1 MKRNTLFISILL
13 SALFAVCS
21 CQSSKTDEE
30 RALEYRVDS
39 LAHIK
44 ADRALQNRRF
54 VIMAE
59 RVSIGRAG
67 IMLNNLR
74 RETNFVY
81 VVDNDAVIQL
91 ALENGNI
98 GFNGLGGIT
107 LRGSVSKPSYRVD
120 KKGNISYSYT
130 VFGNGANAEVDIRL
144 FAGSDDAQAY
154 INSPFHSDRMVI
166 YGKVQPYNGQ

>member
-98 GFNGLGGIT
+98 GFNGLGGISG
-107 LRGSVSKPSYRVD
+107 L
-120 KKGNISYSYT
+120 
-130 VFGNGANAEVDIRL
+130 
-144 FAGSDDAQAY
+144 
-154 INSPFHSDRMVI
+154 
-166 YGKVQPYNGQ
+166 